1 MHVFIDESEW
11 PRPKDPDGFTVWG
24 AIALHPSK
32 GRDFFRA
39 LFNLEKKFWKVT
51 EPYEF
56 EIKGR
61 LLLSRPGMTSPKK
74 QEFCEEVI
82 SLCKLNGVQAFAV
95 GLKNA
100 QPSLFDQATE
110 PIVYRAYS
118 RLLERIDAMMSQD
131 HPNDMATVALD
142 SQDER
147 TDTRRALAFGNFLH
161 GNTTGRTLT
170 HIADSPFFV
179 SSKATVGIQI
189 ADLLAYA
196 LAQQNQGRQ
205 DIRPICDRLRELEW
219 WSSDPGVDF
228 PRRGFRFEDLQRNPD
243 SVKSGLGGEGIGS
256 GLEPIEDSA
265 SDSQRR

>member
-11 PRPKDPDGFTVWG
+11 PRPKDPDGFTVWA

-39 LFNLEKKFWKVT
+39 VFNLEKKFWKVS

-61 LLLSRPGMTSPKK
+61 LLLNTAGMTSPKK
-74 QEFCEEVI
+74 QEFCEEI
-82 SLCKLNGVQAFAV
+82 LSLCKIHGVQAFAV

-100 QPSLFDQATE
+100 QSTLFGSETE
-110 PIVYRAYS
+110 PLVYRAYS
-118 RLLERIDAMMSQD
+118 RLLERIDTMMRED
-131 HPNDMATVALD
+131 HPEEMATIALD

-147 TDTRRALAFGNFLH
+147 TDTRRALAFGNFLY
-161 GNTTGRTLT
+161 GNPTGRTLT
-170 HIADSPFFV
+170 HIAESPFFV
-179 SSKATVGIQI
+179 SSKATIGIQI

-205 DIRPICDRLRELEW
+205 DLKHICDRFRELEW
-219 WSSDPGVDF
+219 RSNKTDTDRPW
-228 PRRGFRFEDLQRNPD
+228 RGFRFEDLQRSPD
-243 SVKSGLGGEGIGS
+243 LGMPGLTNEEIGNRFKPSVD
-256 GLEPIEDSA
+256 PQ
-265 SDSQRR
+265 SDLQRR